1 MKVLLLTMKNPF
13 GAKDGGSLAILNVI
27 EGYKKLGFE
36 VTLLM
41 MNTLKHFI
49 PLSQLKPKI
58 DELGVEV
65 VDFTIDTRIK
75 PFDALKNLLFSKLP
89 YNLERFYNK
98 KFAQILSDLITNNNY
113 SFIQFESSYIGLYID
128 LVKEKAPNV
137 PLFLRA
143 HNVEYE
149 IWERNSS
156 VQKNFLKKIY
166 FKIIAQ
172 RFKKWEESL
181 FCKYNAILPITTRDK
196 NKIQK
201 NCPNGKF
208 FTLPYTINI
217 ADFPYEEIKLNDLS
231 IAYLGALDWIP
242 NQEGILWFL
251 ENVWDRIYNYYPGL
265 KFYIAGRN
273 APDWL
278 ERKIKSH
285 PVEYLGEISDARAY
299 QLEHP
304 IFVVPLLSGSGM
316 RIKIIEQM
324 ALGRVVISTP
334 IGAEG
339 IDITNMENG
348 LLAQEPDDFIKNI
361 DYLYR
366 NPDGIRYIS
375 KNARLTV
382 ESLFDAKE
390 IFEKLYKFIIK
401 VLEENQNK

>member
-1 MKVLLLTMKNPF
+1 MNVLLVTMKNPF

-27 EGYKKLGFE
+27 EGYKNLGFD

-49 PLSQLKPKI
+49 PISQLKPKI
-58 DELGVEV
+58 DELDIKVI
-65 VDFTIDTRIK
+65 DYTIDTSIK
-75 PFDALKNLLFSKLP
+75 VFDALKNLFFSKLP
-89 YNLERFYNK
+89 YNLERFYSTE
-98 KFAQILSDLITNNNY
+98 FANILSDLLSKNQY
-113 SFIQFESSYIGLYID
+113 SFIQFESSYLGLYLDI
-128 LVKEKAPNV
+128 VKEIAPKT

-149 IWERNSS
+149 IWERNAT
-156 VQKNFLKKIY
+156 VQKSFIKKIY
-166 FKIIAQ
+166 FNIIAK

-181 FCKYNAILPITTRDK
+181 FCKYDAILPITSRDK

-201 NCPNGKF
+201 SCPNASF

-217 ADFPYEEIKLNDLS
+217 NDFPYEDIKLNDLS

-278 ERKIKSH
+278 EKKIKSF
-285 PVEYLGEISDARAY
+285 PVEYLGEIQDAHSF

-324 ALGRVVISTP
+324 ALGRVVIATP

-339 IDITNMENG
+339 IDITNMENA

-382 ESLFDAKE
+382 ESLFDSKE
-390 IFEKLYKFIIK
+390 IFDKLHKFILK
-401 VLEENQNK
+401 VIGSNS